1 MHFKRSDIDNMK
13 ALKYVFM
20 QSKIELKGDA
30 IKRVASLLTWFDEL
44 ENKIT
49 ISIKQEEINNGEIKK
64 IKKQVA
70 K

>member
-1 MHFKRSDIDNMK
+1 MK